1 MSSSSSSRSS
11 TASDPNL
18 PPPNRRCR
26 SACTLASASATI
38 SSWVLTPS
46 SPPSVL
52 VRLRW
57 GSCCGPLPGGG
68 LRISRT
74 DLRFLITASRP
85 LFDAATLS
93 CSAVM
98 KPSSSSSSSSLLVA
112 SSFSVAGAGAG
123 ASATGAGVG
132 SKFSCFFTHSPVL
145 GSTSF
150 PDSSTTIGIISS
162 GATAGF
168 AAVGFSP
175 PLRVSAVDIPN
186 GSFAF
191 AAASAPRP
199 VGATGA
205 AEASSGPGP
214 PVNFLFAV
222 RFPCSSHARIRSR
235 SFASSAAFCAASALA
250 AALRRAASSAAATFA
265 RSASASLATD
275 LASADPGLYSPR
287 GSARRSSR
295 SSLSS
300 SDLRSPI

>member
-57 GSCCGPLPGGG
+57 GSCWGPLPGGG

-74 DLRFLITASRP
+74 DFRFLITASRP

-98 KPSSSSSSSSLLVA
+98 KPSSSSSSSLVVA

-132 SKFSCFFTHSPVL
+132 SKSSCFFTRSPVL
-145 GSTSF
+145 GSTSS

-162 GATAGF
+162 GATAGL
-168 AAVGFSP
+168 AATGFSP
-175 PLRVSAVDIPN
+175 PFRVSAVDIPN

-205 AEASSGPGP
+205 AEASPGPGP

-235 SFASSAAFCAASALA
+235 SFASSAAFCAASAFA

-295 SSLSS
+295 SSLSR